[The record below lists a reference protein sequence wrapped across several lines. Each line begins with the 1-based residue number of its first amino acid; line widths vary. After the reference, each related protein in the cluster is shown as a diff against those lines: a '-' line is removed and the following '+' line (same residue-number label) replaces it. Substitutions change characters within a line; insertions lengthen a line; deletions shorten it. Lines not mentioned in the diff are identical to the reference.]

1 MKTKHILLALWSLIM
16 CACAPSAQDDGLGHH
31 HHDHGSHAGQ
41 SDEIVLKPS
50 DAKRFGV
57 YSKMVKPQP
66 FNEVLKVSG
75 QIVSAPNDQSVVS
88 ASSSGIVSYTSGI
101 VEGKKVSTGTA
112 VASIS
117 AKGMVGGDANEAALI
132 AYEAAKR
139 ELDRITPL
147 HEEGIVS
154 TKDYN
159 AAKQTYEQAKAAY
172 SGNSTGSTATA
183 STTGVV
189 TRLIVK
195 QGEYVE
201 AGQPIAV
208 ISGNTRLTLRA
219 DLPERYYNFLTT
231 ITTANFRASYS
242 DEIIS
247 LDDVNGKLVSSSAV
261 AASDQPGYIPV
272 YFTFDNNG
280 MAVPGAFV
288 EVYLIGST
296 RQGAIVLPI
305 DAVTE
310 QQGKHY
316 VYVKLDDEC
325 YEKRMVTLGHSNG
338 KEVEILSGLTRKDEV
353 VSHGAVI
360 VKLAE
365 ASGVVPEGHSHNH

>member
-1 MKTKHILLALWSLIM
+1 M

-219 DLPERYYNFLTT
+219 DLPERYYNFLPT

>member
-66 FNEVLKVSG
+66 INEVLKVSG

-219 DLPERYYNFLTT
+219 DLPERYYNFLPT

>member
-57 YSKMVKPQP
+57 YSKMVKPQQ
-66 FNEVLKVSG
+66 FNEILKVSG

-101 VEGKKVSTGTA
+101 VEGKKVSIGTA

-219 DLPERYYNFLTT
+219 DLPERYYNFLPT
-231 ITTANFRASYS
+231 ITTANFRASFS

>member
-1 MKTKHILLALWSLIM
+1 M

-57 YSKMVKPQP
+57 YSKMVKPQQ
-66 FNEVLKVSG
+66 FNEILKVSG

-117 AKGMVGGDANEAALI
+117 AKGMAGGDANEAALI

-147 HEEGIVS
+147 HEDGIIS

-183 STTGVV
+183 PTTGVI

-219 DLPERYYNFLTT
+219 DLPERYYNFLPT

>member
-57 YSKMVKPQP
+57 YSKMVKPQQ
-66 FNEVLKVSG
+66 FNEILKVSG

-101 VEGKKVSTGTA
+101 VEGKKVSIGTA

-219 DLPERYYNFLTT
+219 DLPERYYNFLPT

-280 MAVPGAFV
+280 IAVPGAFV

>member
-57 YSKMVKPQP
+57 YSKMVKPQQ
-66 FNEVLKVSG
+66 FNEILKVSG

-117 AKGMVGGDANEAALI
+117 AKGMAGGDANEAALI

-147 HEEGIVS
+147 HEDGIIS

-183 STTGVV
+183 PTTGVI

-219 DLPERYYNFLTT
+219 DLPERYYNFLPT

>member
-219 DLPERYYNFLTT
+219 DLPERYYNFLPT

>member
-1 MKTKHILLALWSLIM
+1 MKPIYILLIVWSLII
-16 CACAPSAQDDGLGHH
+16 CACSPSAQEDGLGHH
-31 HHDHGSHAGQ
+31 HYDHSSHSSH
-41 SDEIVLKPS
+41 SDEIVLKPT
-50 DAKRFGV
+50 DAERFGV
-57 YSKMVKPQP
+57 HSKMVKPQL

-75 QIVSAPNDQSVVS
+75 QIVSAPNDQAVVS
-88 ASSSGIVSYTSGI
+88 ATSSGIVSYPFGI

-112 VASIS
+112 IASIS
-117 AKGMVGGDANEAALI
+117 AKGMTGGDANEAALI

-147 HEEGIVS
+147 HKDGIVS

-159 AAKQTYEQAKAAY
+159 VAKQTFEQAKAAY
-172 SGNSTGSTATA
+172 SGYSIGCMAVA
-183 STTGVV
+183 STTGVI

-219 DLPERYYNFLTT
+219 DLPERYYNYLPT

-242 DEIIS
+242 DEIIE
-247 LDDVNGKLVSSSAV
+247 LKALNGSLVSSSPI
-261 AASDQPGYIPV
+261 ASSEQPGYIPV

-280 MAVPGAFV
+280 IAIPGSFV
-288 EVYLIGST
+288 EVYLIGT
-296 RQGAIVLPI
+296 VRQGVIVLPI

-310 QQGKHY
+310 QQGKYY

-338 KEVEILSGLTRKDEV
+338 KEIEILSGLTRKDEV